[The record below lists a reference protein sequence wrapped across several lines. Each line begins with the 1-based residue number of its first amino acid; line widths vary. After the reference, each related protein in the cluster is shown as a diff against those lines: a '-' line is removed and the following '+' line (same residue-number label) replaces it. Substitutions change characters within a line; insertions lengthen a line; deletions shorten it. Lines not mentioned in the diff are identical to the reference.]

1 MWDNARPHAARE
13 VKQFMEERQMTTIYQ
28 SPYSPDINLCDRFFF
43 SWMKSDFSDRTFE
56 SPSEL
61 EQAALHWARQLTEEA
76 LQQEV
81 QKLID
86 HCQAVI
92 DNHGDYVIC

>member
-1 MWDNARPHAARE
+1 M
-13 VKQFMEERQMTTIYQ
+13 
-28 SPYSPDINLCDRFFF
+28 NLCDRFFF
-43 SWMKSDFSDRTFE
+43 KWMKADLWNQDFKDHME
-56 SPSEL
+56 VQE
-61 EQAALHWARQLTEEA
+61 AALQWARQLSEDA

-92 DNHGDYVIC
+92 NSGGEYITP